1 MDAKISISR
10 VSRVTNVSKESVIN
24 ICITDSKYNVLF
36 DGDMTLSNFARAVTG
51 QADID
56 IEAKENDNG
65 NSNQD

>member
-1 MDAKISISR
+1 MDAKISIL
-10 VSRVTNVSKESVIN
+10 RVTNVLKEPVIN

-56 IEAKENDNG
+56 IEAKG
-65 NSNQD
+65 

>member
-56 IEAKENDNG
+56 IEAKG
-65 NSNQD
+65 